1 MRLARWHALLAA
13 GALLACAPA
22 GPAFAAEPYPVHAA
36 RVVVPYP
43 PGGPTDI
50 IARYV
55 AVRLTEALGQQF
67 MVDNRGGANGVIGTD
82 AVARARP
89 DCYTLLISASWPLA
103 SGLALYKN
111 VPYDVLRDFA
121 PVTPVASADVVLVAS
136 QQFAPRTLAEIIAA
150 AKAKPLSVRA
160 ELNSVGSMHHLLTEL
175 LRVRA
180 GIEMLTVPYK
190 GSGPAIIDLVAGH
203 VDVGFESLPGV
214 IELIRSNRLRAIAV
228 AGARRAETL
237 PEIPTFIELGM
248 AEFVAEPWF
257 AMLAPKGTPPDVIEK
272 LSGTLDTILRIPEVK
287 AQFAKQGMAPVW
299 MTPEDTGRF
308 LGTEITRWATIVKET
323 GAKND

>member
-1 MRLARWHALLAA
+1 MKLTRWCRLLAA
-13 GALLACAPA
+13 GALLTTLLAE
-22 GPAFAAEPYPVHAA
+22 PAFAADPYPVRAA
-36 RVVVPYP
+36 RIVVPYP

-50 IARYV
+50 IARQV
-55 AVRLTEALGQQF
+55 AARLTEALGQQF
-67 MVDNRGGANGVIGTD
+67 IVENRGGANGVIGTD
-82 AVARARP
+82 AVARAKP
-89 DCYTLLISASWPLA
+89 DGYTLLISASGPLA

-111 VPYDVLRDFA
+111 VSYDVLRDFA
-121 PVTPVASADVVLVAS
+121 PVTPVASADVALVAS
-136 QQFAPRTLAEIIAA
+136 QKFAPHTLAEVIAA
-150 AKAKPLSVRA
+150 AKAKPHSVRA

-214 IELIRSNRLRAIAV
+214 IELIRSGRLKAIAV
-228 AGARRAETL
+228 AGTKRADTL
-237 PEIPTFIELGM
+237 PDVPTFKELGM

-257 AMLAPKGTPPDVIEK
+257 AMLAPKGTPPGVIDK
-272 LSGTLDTILRIPEVK
+272 LSKTLDTVLRLADVK

-299 MTPEDTGRF
+299 MTPENTGRF
-308 LGTEITRWATIVKET
+308 LAAEITRWATIVKET